1 MVGRKIH
8 HVDLPTIL
16 LHMDLLLLL
25 LETGALNG
33 LIIRYPEIKYSKR
46 VSVESGLLR
55 NFKGPERIIQK
66 MYKSI
71 VMCPQ

>member
-1 MVGRKIH
+1 MVGGKFR

-25 LETGALNG
+25 LDTGALNG
-33 LIIRYPEIKYSKR
+33 LVIRYPKKSKW

-55 NFKGPERIIQK
+55 NFKGPVRII
-66 MYKSI
+66 
-71 VMCPQ
+71 